1 MKRCTMILSTIL
13 LILALCACEVTSSFS
28 YSFDVATGDR
38 IKVELDTSTGLDLS
52 QKDGRF
58 FVKEGED
65 KIVEGL
71 FITRE
76 TYEERMAM
84 EGSPEITTVE
94 QSEKDGNSYWMYEVD
109 GQAGLETDCL
119 LWVEGSDTG
128 IRMGSLAGREKA
140 QNAFAHLTFSVDGE
154 D

>member
-76 TYEERMAM
+76 TYEERRVAPRSRRWSRVKKTATPTGCMRWTVRPVWKRIACC
-84 EGSPEITTVE
+84 GS
-94 QSEKDGNSYWMYEVD
+94 KD
-109 GQAGLETDCL
+109 
-119 LWVEGSDTG
+119 
-128 IRMGSLAGREKA
+128 
-140 QNAFAHLTFSVDGE
+140 LTPAY
-154 D
+154 